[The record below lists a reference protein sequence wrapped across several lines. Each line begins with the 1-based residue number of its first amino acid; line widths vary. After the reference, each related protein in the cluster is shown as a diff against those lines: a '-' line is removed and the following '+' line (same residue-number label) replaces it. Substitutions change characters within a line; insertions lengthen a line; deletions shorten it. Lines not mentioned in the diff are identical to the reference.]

1 MSIIDYKPKQRR
13 KRVKKTLR
21 LETKNAVR
29 SLIITLTSMII
40 VLSIAFLAITN
51 QSAQK
56 GYALELAKLKNEKL
70 RNQNEVLK
78 NQITNSTT
86 ASKIES
92 NAKISE
98 MAEDEEKDYVTKEDN
113 MVN

>member
-1 MSIIDYKPKQRR
+1 MSIIEYNLKQRR
-13 KRVKKTLR
+13 KRVKKTLQV
-21 LETKNAVR
+21 ETKSAIR
-29 SLIITLTSMII
+29 SLIITLTSMIV

-56 GYALELAKLKNEKL
+56 GYALELAKLKNEQL
-70 RNQNEVLK
+70 RNQNELLK
-78 NQITNSTT
+78 NKITNSTT

-92 NAKISE
+92 NEKISE
-98 MAEDEEKDYVTKEDN
+98 MTQDEEKDYVTKEDN

>member
-1 MSIIDYKPKQRR
+1 MSIIEYNLKKRR
-13 KRVKKTLR
+13 KRVKKTLQF
-21 LETKNAVR
+21 ETKSAVR

-51 QSAQK
+51 QGAQK
-56 GYALELAKLKNEKL
+56 GYALEQAKLKNEKL
-70 RNQNEVLK
+70 LNQNELLK
-78 NQITNSTT
+78 NKITNSTT

-92 NAKISE
+92 NEKISE
-98 MAEDEEKDYVTKEDN
+98 MTQDEEKDYVTKEDN